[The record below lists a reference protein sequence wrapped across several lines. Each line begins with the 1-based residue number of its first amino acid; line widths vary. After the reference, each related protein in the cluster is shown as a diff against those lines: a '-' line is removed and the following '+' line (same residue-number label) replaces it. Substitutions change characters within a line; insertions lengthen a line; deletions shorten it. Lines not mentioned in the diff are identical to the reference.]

1 MPNLLSKVANG
12 SKSDNRKWSD
22 NFRCGKTIKFRRKW
36 YNMITYWSCEKGRNS
51 VSHTHDTKPQKL
63 VKKFRKLRR
72 SAKFK
77 DNKLIM
83 KLQEIND

>member
-1 MPNLLSKVANG
+1 
-12 SKSDNRKWSD
+12 
-22 NFRCGKTIKFRRKW
+22 
-36 YNMITYWSCEKGRNS
+36 MITYWSCEKGRNS
-51 VSHTHDTKPQKL
+51 VLHKHDTKPQKL

-83 KLQEIND
+83 KLQEMNDK